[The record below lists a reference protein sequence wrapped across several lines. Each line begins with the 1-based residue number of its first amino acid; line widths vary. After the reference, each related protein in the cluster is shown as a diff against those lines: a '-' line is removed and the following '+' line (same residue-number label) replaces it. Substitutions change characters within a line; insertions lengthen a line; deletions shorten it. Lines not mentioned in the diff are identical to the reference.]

1 MGLGFWSGAN
11 KYMNNKI
18 EREERREE
26 FLMEQ
31 LTRTKAM
38 VLPEIMKRMDEK
50 RERVKTRQARV
61 SSATDYGFSPITALT
76 LEKTGQLEFE
86 LAKLDKL
93 GPSKIDAGYIE
104 NLDAYIRTHLDPN
117 DPNFNNRLA
126 KAVSS
131 GLSVDFTSEEGQLS
145 GLMRAAQA
153 TTQGDL
159 NSAIAGMSIG
169 GDGTVPYAG
178 ANIEYNTLKA
188 EKVSDARRAAINNS
202 IATSI
207 KPFVGKGSIYSSD
220 NGGQVNI
227 LHFDDAESQQILDS
241 VVETVIQSYIEPE
254 IFTSDQIVIDEA
266 VDLVRDYS
274 DVLNSQKLQPNA
286 QHFDQFTDMLD
297 SRLEDTG
304 GDIDIWGEY
313 FKNPVVNQL
322 PTTIPLPTPDV
333 TTPSQLLPEEIDPLA
348 VQPQGIPQYDDQN

>member
-38 VLPEIMKRMDEK
+38 VLPEIMKRMDQK

-104 NLDAYIRTHLDPN
+104 NLDAYIMTHLDPN
-117 DPNFNNRLA
+117 DPNFNNKLA

-207 KPFVGKGSIYSSD
+207 EPFIGKNSIYSSD
-220 NGGQVNI
+220 GGQVSI
-227 LHFDDAESQQILDS
+227 LSFKEAASQEILDS

-274 DVLNSQKLQPNA
+274 DKLKVQGVQPSA

-313 FKNPVVNQL
+313 FKNPAVTPL
-322 PTTIPLPTPDV
+322 PTTTVTPVPDV

>member
-50 RERVKTRQARV
+50 RARVKTRQARV

-159 NSAIAGMSIG
+159 NSAIASMSIG
-169 GDGTVPYAG
+169 GDSTVPYSGAG
-178 ANIEYNTLKA
+178 IEYNTLKA

-207 KPFVGKGSIYSSD
+207 EPFIGKDDIYSV
-220 NGGQVNI
+220 NNNNQVSI
-227 LHFDDAESQQILDS
+227 LSFKEAASQEILDS

-304 GDIDIWGEY
+304 GGIDIWGEY
-313 FKNPVVNQL
+313 FKNPAL
-322 PTTIPLPTPDV
+322 PPAIPLPTEDI

-348 VQPQGIPQYDDQN
+348 VQPQGTPEYDDQN

>member
-50 RERVKTRQARV
+50 RARVKTRQARV

-104 NLDAYIRTHLDPN
+104 NLDAYIMTHLDPN
-117 DPNFNNRLA
+117 DPNFNNKLA

-159 NSAIAGMSIG
+159 NSAIASMSIG
-169 GDGTVPYAG
+169 GDSTVPYSGAG
-178 ANIEYNTLKA
+178 IEYNTLKA

-207 KPFVGKGSIYSSD
+207 KPFVGKGSTYSSD
-220 NGGQVNI
+220 GGQVTI
-227 LHFDDAESQQILDS
+227 ISFDDAESQQILDS

-254 IFTSDQIVIDEA
+254 VIASDQIVIDEA

-274 DVLNSQKLQPNA
+274 DKLKVQGVQPSA

-297 SRLEDTG
+297 SKLEDTG
-304 GDIDIWGEY
+304 GGIDIWGEY
-313 FKNPVVNQL
+313 FKNPAL
-322 PTTIPLPTPDV
+322 PPTTPLPTEDV
-333 TTPSQLLPEEIDPLA
+333 TTPSQLLPEVDPQA
-348 VQPQGIPQYDDQN
+348 VQPQGTPEYDDQN